1 MKIRNIFNAK
11 EFNDNEVNNEPSQTI
26 PDQAMSVRE
35 LLSRYA
41 NGLPLAGSK
50 EPIYE
55 GEDGDGIDP
64 RRLDL
69 AERQELEIAAR
80 QELAEIEER
89 LKSSKAEKSKSKLT
103 EQQIQ
108 DIESQD
114 VENIKD

>member
-1 MKIRNIFNAK
+1 MKIRNIFNAH
-11 EFNDNEVNNEPSQTI
+11 EFNDDEHNTEPSKTV

-35 LLSRYA
+35 LLQRYA
-41 NGLPLAGSK
+41 NGLPLGGGK

-69 AERQELEIAAR
+69 AERQELEIEAR
-80 QELAEIEER
+80 RELAEIEER
-89 LKSSKAEKSKSKLT
+89 LKSKKVEKSKANLSD
-103 EQQIQ
+103 EQIQ

>member
-11 EFNDNEVNNEPSQTI
+11 EFNDNQSNFGPSLTI
-26 PDQAMSVRE
+26 PEQA
-35 LLSRYA
+35 LSIRQILERYA
-41 NGLPLAGSK
+41 TGHSLGGGK

-69 AERQELEIAAR
+69 AERQELEIQAR
-80 QELAEIEER
+80 RELAEIEER
-89 LKSSKAEKSKSKLT
+89 LKSKKVEKSKSKLT
-103 EQQIQ
+103 EEQIQ

>member
-11 EFNDNEVNNEPSQTI
+11 QFNDNEKITEPSQTV

-41 NGLPLAGSK
+41 SGLPLGGGND
-50 EPIYE
+50 PIYE

-69 AERQELEIAAR
+69 AERQELEISAR

-89 LKSSKAEKSKSKLT
+89 LKSKKAEKSKSKLT
-103 EQQIQ
+103 EEQIE
-108 DIESQD
+108 DIQSQD
-114 VENIKD
+114 VDNIND

>member
-1 MKIRNIFNAK
+1 MKVRNMFNAS
-11 EFNDNEVNNEPSQTI
+11 EFNDDEVNELPSETV
-26 PDQAMSVRE
+26 PDQSMSVRE
-35 LLSRYA
+35 LLRRYA
-41 NGLPLAGSK
+41 SGLPLSNGK
-50 EPIYE
+50 ESIYE

-89 LKSSKAEKSKSKLT
+89 LKSKKVEKSKATLT

-114 VENIKD
+114 VENI

>member
-11 EFNDNEVNNEPSQTI
+11 EFNDNEKNFGPSLTI

-35 LLSRYA
+35 ILQRFA
-41 NGLPLAGSK
+41 NGLPLGGSN
-50 EPIYE
+50 EPIWE

-89 LKSSKAEKSKSKLT
+89 LKSKKVEKTVGKLSKE
-103 EQQIQ
+103 
-108 DIESQD
+108 DIEDIQSQD
-114 VENIKD
+114 VTTLD

>member
-11 EFNDNEVNNEPSQTI
+11 EFNDNEKNFGPSLTV

-35 LLSRYA
+35 ILQRFA
-41 NGLPLAGSK
+41 NGLPLGGSN
-50 EPIYE
+50 EPIWE

-69 AERQELEIAAR
+69 ADRQELEIAAR

-89 LKSSKAEKSKSKLT
+89 LKSKTITTEQKLSSEEIQYIESDGLEKS
-103 EQQIQ
+103 
-108 DIESQD
+108 
-114 VENIKD
+114 

>member
-11 EFNDNEVNNEPSQTI
+11 DYNDNEKSFGPSLTI
-26 PDQAMSVRE
+26 PDQAMSVRDI
-35 LLSRYA
+35 LQRYA
-41 NGLPLAGSK
+41 NGLPLGGSN
-50 EPIYE
+50 EPIWE

-89 LKSSKAEKSKSKLT
+89 LKSKKVEKTVGKLSK
-103 EQQIQ
+103 Q
-108 DIESQD
+108 DIEDIQSQD
-114 VENIKD
+114 VSTLD